1 MGSDGTDRNTEDLF
15 FVGSDDESTAGNAP
29 MNVDGE
35 IYMPQRQYSEPLFLG
50 NEGSGDDCD
59 TNKTS
64 MNLDEETH
72 EATSRSRLE
81 PLFLGDSEDD
91 DPLYPTTPS
100 SSSKGKRP
108 MIKELYESDT
118 EVGSV
123 ADIPRASSAS
133 SFSDRVSVSPPPIT
147 EKIKEKRSPKKP
159 PLKKRKL
166 SLSSGLPIVELDV
179 NTFAATYIG
188 EFVVSNAWSNVSG
201 NGYVKHNDPVRIE
214 RDQKDGSQPSSSK
227 KGAGKPTTNG
237 KKQLSIA
244 TMFKPQPVQP
254 SKKKADSIVRLLNS
268 RGFEFGR
275 LPQDVS
281 SWVSKL
287 LDLSIV
293 ELRGKMTDCPERL
306 STGASLIITIDVYML
321 PAAFVP
327 VGHTTSEHRSKLNFS
342 EGSETQGELEL
353 RERKMAILKMF
364 DVLGLKPRAG
374 AIQGGGK
381 NDERLHQ
388 NTLTQI
394 GKQEVKAKEIVGD
407 GEEIEVKEEEDLS
420 KNDLDMIYEKAQ
432 HSDCTLGEMEPADTF
447 NLTLRGYQK
456 QALFWMQSLESGKSD
471 AREATSMHPL
481 WCQYAFPIK
490 NDSEIIDLTE
500 DEKPFYFNPYSGELS
515 LTFPKAERNCQ
526 GGILAD
532 EMGMGKTIMLSSLIH
547 THLASGEDVPEAAT
561 ASTKSKQLRLDAAF
575 KPAARRKPFKSPN
588 ATLIVAPTSLLA
600 QWANE
605 IDRSSKQGTV
615 KVQIWHGQN
624 RLDLDAAMEDDEG
637 DTSIKI
643 IVTSYGVLVSEHAK
657 SEKSSHWKSP
667 IFETEWLR
675 VVLDEAH
682 ACKSRTSK
690 TAKAVYALRAR
701 RRWAVTGTPIV
712 NKLEDLFSLLRF
724 LDFKPWSDFSFFRS
738 FITVPFLARDP
749 KAIEVVQ
756 VILES
761 VLLRREKNMC
771 DANGKKIVDLP
782 SKEVVFENL
791 EFSMA
796 ERKLYDS
803 IYNSVKKNFD
813 QLSARGLIGKNYTHI
828 LAMLM
833 RLRRAVLHP
842 SLVLSPEEDR
852 ALSLCGDGFIDIK
865 DILDAFQ
872 ENDRGSASGS
882 RVFAQNALAN
892 LGEDASECPICM
904 DVMDKPMIVPECMHQ
919 CCKDCITM
927 FIATCEEKGQEPGCP
942 TCSRRPI
949 KANELIEVVKPQN
962 SAVSGPAMKQGT
974 QVILR
979 KNNFQSST
987 KLDALLQNLLRLRD
1001 QDPCF
1006 RAVVFSQ
1013 FTSFLDLIGK
1023 ALQRERFDFYRF
1035 DGSMDVKKRAAA
1047 LNDFKSTSR
1056 TPKVLTVSLKAGG
1069 VGLNLTNANHVF
1081 MMDCWWNAATEN
1093 QAIDRVHRLGQQKTV
1108 YVKHFIISNTIE
1120 GKILQIQK
1128 RKTAIVK
1135 EAFRGSGTGAEKESV
1150 ENLKIMF
1157 GEE

>member
-1 MGSDGTDRNTEDLF
+1 
-15 FVGSDDESTAGNAP
+15 
-29 MNVDGE
+29 
-35 IYMPQRQYSEPLFLG
+35 
-50 NEGSGDDCD
+50 
-59 TNKTS
+59 
-64 MNLDEETH
+64 
-72 EATSRSRLE
+72 
-81 PLFLGDSEDD
+81 
-91 DPLYPTTPS
+91 
-100 SSSKGKRP
+100 
-108 MIKELYESDT
+108 
-118 EVGSV
+118 
-123 ADIPRASSAS
+123 
-133 SFSDRVSVSPPPIT
+133 
-147 EKIKEKRSPKKP
+147 
-159 PLKKRKL
+159 
-166 SLSSGLPIVELDV
+166 
-179 NTFAATYIG
+179 
-188 EFVVSNAWSNVSG
+188 
-201 NGYVKHNDPVRIE
+201 
-214 RDQKDGSQPSSSK
+214 
-227 KGAGKPTTNG
+227 
-237 KKQLSIA
+237 
-244 TMFKPQPVQP
+244 MFKPQPGQL
-254 SKKKADSIVRLLNS
+254 SKRKADSIVRLLNS

-275 LPQDVS
+275 LPQDIS
-281 SWVSKL
+281 SWVAKL
-287 LDLSIV
+287 LDLGIV

-306 STGASLIITIDVYML
+306 STGASLIVTIDVYML

-327 VGHTTSEHRSKLNFS
+327 VGRATSEDRSKLHFS

-353 RERKMAILKMF
+353 RERKSAILKMF
-364 DVLGLKPRAG
+364 DVLGLKPQAE
-374 AIQGGGK
+374 AIQRGGK
-381 NDERLHQ
+381 QEGELHQ
-388 NTLTQI
+388 NAPMQP
-394 GKQEVKAKEIVGD
+394 GKQKVKAKEIVGD
-407 GEEIEVKEEEDLS
+407 GEEIEVEEEESLS
-420 KNDLDMIYEKAQ
+420 KNDLDMIYEKSQ
-432 HSDCTLGEMEPADTF
+432 QGDRTMGEMEPADTF
-447 NLTLRGYQK
+447 NLSLRGYQK

-490 NDSEIIDLTE
+490 TDSEIIDLTA

-515 LTFPKAERNCQ
+515 LTFPKAERNCR
-526 GGILAD
+526 GGILAMRYVLVLGPGLTVPD
-532 EMGMGKTIMLSSLIH
+532 RIMLSSLIH
-547 THLASGEDVPEAAT
+547 THLASDEDVSEVAT
-561 ASTKSKQLRLDAAF
+561 SSTKSKQLRLDAAF
-575 KPAARRKPFKSPN
+575 KPAARRKASKPPS
-588 ATLIVAPTSLLA
+588 ATLIVAPTSLLG
-600 QWANE
+600 QWADE
-605 IDRSSKQGTV
+605 MERSSKPGTV
-615 KVQIWHGQN
+615 KVQVWHGQN
-624 RLDLDAAMEDDEG
+624 RHDLDAAMEDNKG
-637 DTSIKI
+637 DTSIKV

-657 SEKSSHWKSP
+657 SEKSSSWNSP

-782 SKEVVFENL
+782 SKEVVVENL

-803 IYNSVKKNFD
+803 IYNSIKRNFD
-813 QLSARGLIGKNYTHI
+813 QLSAKGLIGRNYTHI

-852 ALSLCGDGFIDIK
+852 ALSPSGDGFIEIK
-865 DILDAFQ
+865 DILGAFQ
-872 ENDRGSASGS
+872 EDEGSSSGS
-882 RVFAQNALAN
+882 NIFAQNALAN
-892 LGEDASECPICM
+892 LGEDAPECPICM
-904 DVMDKPMIVPECMHQ
+904 DVMDKPMLVPECMHQ
-919 CCKDCITM
+919 CCKDCINM

-949 KANELIEVVKPQN
+949 KINELIEVVKAQS
-962 SAVSGPAMKQGT
+962 SAVSGTAVKHGT
-974 QVILR
+974 QVVLR

-987 KLDALLQNLLRLRD
+987 KLDALLQNLSRLRD

-1006 RAVVFSQ
+1006 RAIVFSQ
-1013 FTSFLDLIGK
+1013 FTSFLDLIEK
-1023 ALQRERFDFYRF
+1023 ALKRDRFDFYRF
-1035 DGSMDVKKRAAA
+1035 DGSMDVKKRTAA

-1056 TPKVLTVSLKAGG
+1056 TSKVLIVSLKAGG
-1069 VGLNLTNANHVF
+1069 VGLNVTCKHILIACKTH
-1081 MMDCWWNAATEN
+1081 MDCWWNAATEN

-1120 GKILQIQK
+1120 GRILQIQK

-1135 EAFRGSGTGAEKESV
+1135 EAFRGSGTGAEKESM

-1157 GEE
+1157 GDE

>member
-1 MGSDGTDRNTEDLF
+1 MGLDCAEGNTEDLF
-15 FVGSDDESTAGNAP
+15 FADSDDESAAGGAP
-29 MNVDGE
+29 MNVDE
-35 IYMPQRQYSEPLFLG
+35 VAHIPQRRNSEPLFLV
-50 NEGSGDDCD
+50 NEDSGDVP
-59 TNKTS
+59 NASKVS
-64 MNLDEETH
+64 MDLDEETH
-72 EATSRSRLE
+72 DVTQRSRSE
-81 PLFLGDSEDD
+81 PLFLEDSEDD
-91 DPLYPTTPS
+91 EPLYPAAPS

-108 MIKELYESDT
+108 MTEELYDSDI
-118 EVGSV
+118 EVSSV
-123 ADIPRASSAS
+123 ADVPRASSAS
-133 SFSDRVSVSPPPIT
+133 SCSDRVSVSLPPLT
-147 EKIKEKRSPKKP
+147 EKGKEKRSPEKP
-159 PLKKRKL
+159 PVKKQKL
-166 SLSSGLPIVELDV
+166 SHPPGLPIVELDV
-179 NTFAATYIG
+179 NLFTATYIG
-188 EFVVSNAWSNVSG
+188 EFVVPNAWSNVSG
-201 NGYVKHNDPVRIE
+201 KYIKRNDIVRIE
-214 RDQKDGSQPSSSK
+214 RDQKDGSQPSEK
-227 KGAGKPTTNG
+227 KGKPATKGNG

-244 TMFKPQPVQP
+244 TMFKPQPGQL
-254 SKKKADSIVRLLNS
+254 SKRKADSIVRLLNS

-275 LPQDVS
+275 LPQDIS
-281 SWVSKL
+281 SWVAKL
-287 LDLSIV
+287 LDLGIV

-306 STGASLIITIDVYML
+306 STGASLIVTIDVYML

-327 VGHTTSEHRSKLNFS
+327 VGRATSEDRSKLHFS

-353 RERKMAILKMF
+353 RERKSAILKMF
-364 DVLGLKPRAG
+364 DVLGLKPQAE
-374 AIQGGGK
+374 AIQRGGK
-381 NDERLHQ
+381 QEGELHQ
-388 NTLTQI
+388 NAPMQP
-394 GKQEVKAKEIVGD
+394 GKQKVKAKEIVGD
-407 GEEIEVKEEEDLS
+407 GEEIEVEEEESLS

-432 HSDCTLGEMEPADTF
+432 QGDRTMGEMEPADTF
-447 NLTLRGYQK
+447 NLSLRGYQK

-490 NDSEIIDLTE
+490 TDSGIIDLTA
-500 DEKPFYFNPYSGELS
+500 DEKPQREIAGVGSLRTVRVLNAPIISVSHDDFNDSFCRP
-515 LTFPKAERNCQ
+515 
-526 GGILAD
+526 

-547 THLASGEDVPEAAT
+547 THLASDEDVSEVAT
-561 ASTKSKQLRLDAAF
+561 SSTKSKQLRLDAAF
-575 KPAARRKPFKSPN
+575 KPAARRKASKPPS
-588 ATLIVAPTSLLA
+588 ATLIVAPTSLLG
-600 QWANE
+600 QWADE
-605 IDRSSKQGTV
+605 MERSSKPGTV
-615 KVQIWHGQN
+615 KVQVWHGQN
-624 RLDLDAAMEDDEG
+624 RLDLDAAMEDNKG
-637 DTSIKI
+637 DISIKV

-657 SEKSSHWKSP
+657 SEKSSSWNSP

-782 SKEVVFENL
+782 SKEVVVENL

-803 IYNSVKKNFD
+803 IYNSIKRNFD
-813 QLSARGLIGKNYTHI
+813 QLSAKGLIGRNYTHI

-842 SLVLSPEEDR
+842 SLVLSPEEGR
-852 ALSLCGDGFIDIK
+852 ALSPSGDGFIEIK
-865 DILDAFQ
+865 DILGAFQ
-872 ENDRGSASGS
+872 EDEGSSSGS
-882 RVFAQNALAN
+882 NIFAQNALAN
-892 LGEDASECPICM
+892 LGEDALECPICM
-904 DVMDKPMIVPECMHQ
+904 DVMDKPMLVPECMHQ
-919 CCKDCITM
+919 CCKDCINM

-949 KANELIEVVKPQN
+949 KINELIEVVKAQN
-962 SAVSGPAMKQGT
+962 SAVSGTAVKHGA
-974 QVILR
+974 QVVLR

-987 KLDALLQNLLRLRD
+987 KLDALLQNLSRLRD

-1013 FTSFLDLIGK
+1013 FTSFLDLIEK
-1023 ALQRERFDFYRF
+1023 ALKRDRFDFYRF
-1035 DGSMDVKKRAAA
+1035 DGSMDVKKRTAA

-1056 TPKVLTVSLKAGG
+1056 TPKVLI
-1069 VGLNLTNANHVF
+1069 
-1081 MMDCWWNAATEN
+1081 MDCWWNAATEN

-1120 GKILQIQK
+1120 GRILQIQK

-1135 EAFRGSGTGAEKESV
+1135 EAFRGSGTGAEKESM

-1157 GEE
+1157 GDE

>member
-1 MGSDGTDRNTEDLF
+1 MGLNAPSGNTEDLF
-15 FVGSDDESTAGNAP
+15 FVGSDDESAAGGAP
-29 MNVDGE
+29 MNVE
-35 IYMPQRQYSEPLFLG
+35 EVAHIPQRRNSVPLFLG
-50 NEGSGDDCD
+50 NEDSRDDRNASEVFMD
-59 TNKTS
+59 
-64 MNLDEETH
+64 LDEETRD
-72 EATSRSRLE
+72 AMQRLRSE
-81 PLFLGDSEDD
+81 PLFLEDSEDD
-91 DPLYPTTPS
+91 EPLYPAAPS

-108 MIKELYESDT
+108 ITEELYDSDI
-118 EVGSV
+118 EVSSV
-123 ADIPRASSAS
+123 AEVPRASSAS

-147 EKIKEKRSPKKP
+147 EKRKEKSSPEKP
-159 PLKKRKL
+159 PVKKRKL
-166 SLSSGLPIVELDV
+166 SHPPGSPTVQLDV
-179 NTFAATYIG
+179 NLFTATYIG
-188 EFVVSNAWSNVSG
+188 EFVVPNAWSNVSG
-201 NGYVKHNDPVRIE
+201 KYIKRNDVVRIE
-214 RDQKDGSQPSSSK
+214 RDQRDGSQPNSSEK
-227 KGAGKPTTNG
+227 KGKPNKKG
-237 KKQLSIA
+237 DSKKQLSIA
-244 TMFKPQPVQP
+244 TMFKPQPVQL
-254 SKKKADSIVRLLNS
+254 SKRKADSIVRLLNS

-281 SWVSKL
+281 SWVAKL
-287 LDLSIV
+287 LDLGIV

-306 STGASLIITIDVYML
+306 STGASLIVTIDVYML

-327 VGHTTSEHRSKLNFS
+327 VGRITSEDRSTLHFG
-342 EGSETQGELEL
+342 EGSETQGELDL
-353 RERKMAILKMF
+353 RERKSAILRMF
-364 DVLGLKPRAG
+364 DVLGLKPQAE
-374 AIQGGGK
+374 AIQRGGK
-381 NDERLHQ
+381 REGELHQ
-388 NTLTQI
+388 NVPAQP
-394 GKQEVKAKEIVGD
+394 GKQKVKAKEIVGD
-407 GEEIEVKEEEDLS
+407 GEEVEVEEEESLS

-432 HSDCTLGEMEPADTF
+432 KGDHTMREMEPADTF
-447 NLTLRGYQK
+447 NLSLRGYQK

-490 NDSEIIDLTE
+490 TDSEIIDLTA

-515 LTFPKAERNCQ
+515 LTFPKAERNCR

-547 THLASGEDVPEAAT
+547 THLASDEDVSEVAT

-575 KPAARRKPFKSPN
+575 KPSTRKKPSKPPS
-588 ATLIVAPTSLLA
+588 ATLIVAPTSLLG
-600 QWANE
+600 QWADE
-605 IDRSSKQGTV
+605 MERSSKPSTV
-615 KVQIWHGQN
+615 KVQVWHGQN
-624 RLDLDAAMEDDEG
+624 RLDLDTAVEDNER
-637 DTSIKI
+637 DTSIKV

-657 SEKSSHWKSP
+657 SEKSSNWNSP

-724 LDFKPWSDFSFFRS
+724 LNFKPWSDFSFFRS

-782 SKEVVFENL
+782 SKEVVVENL

-803 IYNSVKKNFD
+803 IYNSIKRNFD
-813 QLSARGLIGKNYTHI
+813 QLSAKGLVGKNYTHI

-842 SLVLSPEEDR
+842 SLVLSSEEDR
-852 ALSLCGDGFIDIK
+852 ALSPSGDGFIEIK
-865 DILDAFQ
+865 DILGAFQ
-872 ENDRGSASGS
+872 EDEGSSSGNNI
-882 RVFAQNALAN
+882 FAQNALAN
-892 LGEDASECPICM
+892 LGEDTSECPICM
-904 DVMDKPMIVPECMHQ
+904 DVMEKPMLVPECMHK
-919 CCKDCITM
+919 CCKDCINM

-949 KANELIEVVKPQN
+949 KINELIEVVKAQN
-962 SAVSGPAMKQGT
+962 PVSPGTTIKHET
-974 QVILR
+974 QVVLR

-987 KLDALLQNLLRLRD
+987 KLDALLQNLSRLRD

-1013 FTSFLDLIGK
+1013 FTSFLDLIEK
-1023 ALQRERFDFYRF
+1023 ALKRDRFDLYRF
-1035 DGSMDVKKRAAA
+1035 DGSMDVKKRTAA

-1056 TPKVLTVSLKAGG
+1056 TPKVLIVSLKAGG

-1108 YVKHFIISNTIE
+1108 YVKQFIISNTIE
-1120 GKILQIQK
+1120 GRILQIQK

-1135 EAFRGSGTGAEKESV
+1135 EAFRGSGTGAEKESM
-1150 ENLKIMF
+1150 ENLRIMF
-1157 GEE
+1157 GDE

>member
-1 MGSDGTDRNTEDLF
+1 MGSNAPGGNTEDLF
-15 FVGSDDESTAGNAP
+15 FVGSDDEIAAGGAP
-29 MNVDGE
+29 MNVEE
-35 IYMPQRQYSEPLFLG
+35 IAYIPQRRDSEPLFLV
-50 NEGSGDDCD
+50 NEDSGHDPNASKVSAD
-59 TNKTS
+59 
-64 MNLDEETH
+64 LDEEIRDVTQ
-72 EATSRSRLE
+72 RSCSE
-81 PLFLGDSEDD
+81 PLFLEDSEDD
-91 DPLYPTTPS
+91 EPLYPAAPS

-108 MIKELYESDT
+108 ITEELYDSDI
-118 EVGSV
+118 EVSSV
-123 ADIPRASSAS
+123 AEVPRASSAS

-147 EKIKEKRSPKKP
+147 EKRKEKRSPEKP
-159 PLKKRKL
+159 PVKKRKL
-166 SLSSGLPIVELDV
+166 SHPPGLPTVQLDV
-179 NTFAATYIG
+179 NLFTATYIG
-188 EFVVSNAWSNVSG
+188 EFVVPNAWSNVSG
-201 NGYVKHNDPVRIE
+201 KYIMRNDVVRIE
-214 RDQKDGSQPSSSK
+214 RDQRDGSQPSSSEK
-227 KGAGKPTTNG
+227 KGKPNTKGDG

-254 SKKKADSIVRLLNS
+254 SKRKADSIVRLLNS

-281 SWVSKL
+281 SWVAKL
-287 LDLSIV
+287 LDLGIV
-293 ELRGKMTDCPERL
+293 ELCGKMTDCPERL
-306 STGASLIITIDVYML
+306 STGASLIVTIDVYML
-321 PAAFVP
+321 PAAFIP
-327 VGHTTSEHRSKLNFS
+327 VGRATSEDRSTLHFG
-342 EGSETQGELEL
+342 EGSETQGELDL
-353 RERKMAILKMF
+353 RERKSAILKMF
-364 DVLGLKPRAG
+364 DVLSLKPQAE
-374 AIQGGGK
+374 AIQRGGK
-381 NDERLHQ
+381 REGELHQ
-388 NTLTQI
+388 NVPMQL
-394 GKQEVKAKEIVGD
+394 GKQKIKAREIVGD
-407 GEEIEVKEEEDLS
+407 DEEIEVEEEESLS

-432 HSDCTLGEMEPADTF
+432 QGDHTMREMEPADTF
-447 NLTLRGYQK
+447 NLSLRGYQK

-490 NDSEIIDLTE
+490 TDSEIIDLTA

-515 LTFPKAERNCQ
+515 LTFPKAERNCR
-526 GGILAD
+526 GGILAYV
-532 EMGMGKTIMLSSLIH
+532 GMGKTIMLSSLIH
-547 THLASGEDVPEAAT
+547 THLASDEDVSEVAT
-561 ASTKSKQLRLDAAF
+561 TSTKSKQLRLDAAF
-575 KPAARRKPFKSPN
+575 KPSTRRKPSKPPS
-588 ATLIVAPTSLLA
+588 ATLIVAPTSLLG
-600 QWANE
+600 QWTDE
-605 IDRSSKQGTV
+605 MERSSKPGTV
-615 KVQIWHGQN
+615 KVQVWHGQN
-624 RLDLDAAMEDDEG
+624 RLDLDTAVEDNAR
-637 DTSIKI
+637 DTSIKV

-657 SEKSSHWKSP
+657 SEKSSIWNSP

-749 KAIEVVQ
+749 KAIEVVK

-782 SKEVVFENL
+782 SKEVVVENL

-803 IYNSVKKNFD
+803 IYNSIKKNFD
-813 QLSARGLIGKNYTHI
+813 QLSAKGLIGKNYTHI

-842 SLVLSPEEDR
+842 SLVLSSEEDR
-852 ALSLCGDGFIDIK
+852 ALSPSGDGFIEIK
-865 DILDAFQ
+865 DILGAFQ
-872 ENDRGSASGS
+872 EDEGSSSGS
-882 RVFAQNALAN
+882 NIFAQNALAN
-892 LGEDASECPICM
+892 LGEDTSECPICM
-904 DVMDKPMIVPECMHQ
+904 DVMEKPMLVPECMHK
-919 CCKDCITM
+919 CCKDCINM

-949 KANELIEVVKPQN
+949 KINELIEVVKAQN
-962 SAVSGPAMKQGT
+962 PVFSGTVIKHET
-974 QVILR
+974 QVVLR
-979 KNNFQSST
+979 RNNFQSST
-987 KLDALLQNLLRLRD
+987 KLDALLQNLSRLRD

-1013 FTSFLDLIGK
+1013 FTSFLDLIEK
-1023 ALQRERFDFYRF
+1023 ALKRDRFDLYRF
-1035 DGSMDVKKRAAA
+1035 DGSMDVKKRTAA

-1056 TPKVLTVSLKAGG
+1056 TPKVLIVSLKAGG

-1120 GKILQIQK
+1120 GRILQIQK

-1135 EAFRGSGTGAEKESV
+1135 EAFRGSGTGAEKESM

-1157 GEE
+1157 GDE